1 MLEKFS
7 TKAPSKLTRD
17 LLKPEFEQLIERLQ
31 QLQCVLYAENKR
43 SLLIVLQG
51 MDASGKDSTVKH
63 VFGKINPMGVRV
75 KPFKKPTTEEY
86 SYDFLRRIHKH
97 TPSFGQIHIFNRS
110 HYEDILVPEVHGFLD
125 KDKLQRRYEY
135 VNAFERMLS
144 DHGTEIMKFYLHIS
158 RDEQVKR
165 FQRRLTNPEKYW
177 KYDPAD
183 ISESKRWEQYLEV
196 YEKIFKKCG
205 PDNPWT
211 IIPADDKWY
220 RNYLIAKQVVEKLE
234 SLHLKYPKGYF
245 DDEDHR
251 KMAEA
256 ALEEYKLNKKQG

>member
-1 MLEKFS
+1 MLEKIS
-7 TKAPSKLTRD
+7 TKAPKGLTKES
-17 LLKPEFEQLIERLQ
+17 LKIEFEELIARLQ
-31 QLQCVLYAENKR
+31 KLQCALYAENKR

-86 SYDFLRRIHKH
+86 SYDFLRRVHKH
-97 TPSFGQIHIFNRS
+97 TPAFGLIHIFNRS
-110 HYEDILVPEVHGFLD
+110 HYEDILVPEVHNILP
-125 KDKLQRRYEY
+125 KDKLKRRYEY
-135 VNAFERMLS
+135 VNGFENMLT
-144 DHGTEIMKFYLHIS
+144 DHGTVILKFYLHIS

-183 ISESKRWEQYLEV
+183 ISESKRWDQYIKV
-196 YEKIFKKCG
+196 YEQIFKKCS
-205 PDNPWT
+205 PELPWT

-220 RNYLIAKQVVEKLE
+220 RNYLIAKQVVEVLE
-234 SLHLKYPKGYF
+234 KMNPKYPKGYF
-245 DDEDHR
+245 DDENNR
-251 KMAEA
+251 QEAEK
-256 ALEEYKLNKKQG
+256 ALEEYKSR